1 MKNFL
6 RRLLKRKKE
15 NKMICKG
22 NFKFKSITKRDGGD
36 FINEMGERIKYKPC
50 FSLKCDELTDKGIFE
65 RTFKLP
71 LDSKLISIFSDMEP
85 YTDIEL
91 TFDVVIY
98 GNRISVTPTMVN
110 Y

>member
-6 RRLLKRKKE
+6 RRLLKRKME

-22 NFKFKSITKRDGGD
+22 NFKFKTITKRDGGE
-36 FINEMGERIKYKPC
+36 FENQNGEKIKYKSC
-50 FSLKCDELTDKGIFE
+50 FSLKCDEMTDKGIFE
-65 RTFKLP
+65 RTFRLP
-71 LDSKLISIFSDMEP
+71 LESNLVNIFSGMEP

-91 TFDVVIY
+91 IFDVAMY
-98 GNRISVTPTMVN
+98 GNRISVTPTSVN

>member
-1 MKNFL
+1 
-6 RRLLKRKKE
+6 
-15 NKMICKG
+15 MICKG

-50 FSLKCDELTDKGIFE
+50 FLLKCDELTDKGIFE

-71 LDSKLISIFSDMEP
+71 LD
-85 YTDIEL
+85 
-91 TFDVVIY
+91 VAIY